1 MGKHESDEPGTG
13 PMKIRGPGR
22 ARIVSTGRHSDYPAI
37 ENEVLDG
44 PDHHRWPIMLIILA
58 VIAAVGL
65 IMIVGSR
72 MVNSGGE
79 DPVGKKTVAP
89 VTIQGPGSAGASEAA
104 HPPLEAAAPKV
115 TKTVTTPAE
124 TVIKTVP
131 SPVPGPTVK
140 IPVPGPTVTKTKGV
154 PGPTETVT
162 KTKEVPVPA
171 KTVTKTKEVPG
182 PTETVTICFNILL
195 VKIPCP

>member
-1 MGKHESDEPGTG
+1 MGKHESDAPGTG
-13 PMKIRGPGR
+13 PMK
-22 ARIVSTGRHSDYPAI
+22 IVSTGRHSDYPAI
-37 ENEVLDG
+37 ENEMLDG
-44 PDHHRWPIMLIILA
+44 PDHHRWPVMLIILA

-65 IMIVGSR
+65 IMIVGSK

-79 DPVGKKTVAP
+79 DPVGKKTAAP
-89 VTIQGPGSAGASEAA
+89 VTIHGPGSAGTSEAT

-140 IPVPGPTVTKTKGV
+140 VPVPGPTVTKTV
-154 PGPTETVT
+154 TAPAETVT

-182 PTETVTICFNILL
+182 PTETVTICLNLVL
-195 VKIPCP
+195 VKIPCPPA